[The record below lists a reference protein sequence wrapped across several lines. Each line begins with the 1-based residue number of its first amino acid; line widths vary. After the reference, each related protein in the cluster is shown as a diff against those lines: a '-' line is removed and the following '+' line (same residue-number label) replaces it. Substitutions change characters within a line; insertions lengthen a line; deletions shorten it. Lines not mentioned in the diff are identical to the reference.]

1 MKTKR
6 VMDQAKFLEENH
18 NIISDHSLIDNLRYL
33 INLVSYTGCD
43 KEKGDYLAR
52 YRKSDMSG
60 GLLMG
65 WDMMMGQFFYF

>member
-52 YRKSDMSG
+52 YRKGDMSD
-60 GLLMG
+60 GLLKS
-65 WDMMMGQFFYF
+65 MMGQFFLF